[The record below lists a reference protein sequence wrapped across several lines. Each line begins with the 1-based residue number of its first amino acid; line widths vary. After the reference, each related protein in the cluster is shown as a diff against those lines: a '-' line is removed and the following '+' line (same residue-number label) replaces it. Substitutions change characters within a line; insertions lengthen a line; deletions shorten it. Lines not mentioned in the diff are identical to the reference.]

1 MIQPFFL
8 GGCME
13 ITKEVLESIL
23 NSYPYQIVFVDCTH
37 TVRWMNTAAKNRYA
51 GRVKIGDSIF
61 HCHNESSRIKIEN
74 FLQRA
79 KDGEGEMFEAYN
91 PQKNEREFFTP
102 VKDDKGNVIGYFER
116 HEVYW
121 DKNEPSTLIG
131 K

>member
-1 MIQPFFL
+1 
-8 GGCME
+8 ME

-37 TVRWMNTAAKNRYA
+37 TVQWMNTAAKNRYA
-51 GRVKIGDSIF
+51 GRVEIGDCIF
-61 HCHNESSRIKIEN
+61 NCHNAASRMKIEN

-79 KDGEGEMFEAYN
+79 KDGEDEMFEAYN

-102 VKDDKGNVIGYFER
+102 VKDKHGNVIGYFER

-121 DKNEPSTLIG
+121 DKDAASTLVR